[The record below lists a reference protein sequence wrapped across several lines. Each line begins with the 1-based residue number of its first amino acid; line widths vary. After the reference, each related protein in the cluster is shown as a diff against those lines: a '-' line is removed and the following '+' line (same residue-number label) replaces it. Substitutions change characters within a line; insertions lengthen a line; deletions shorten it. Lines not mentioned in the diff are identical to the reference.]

1 MTSNNDLMRADF
13 LRNSSNGVGVSFEA
27 ILFQVGRSSRLAITH
42 AV

>member
-1 MTSNNDLMRADF
+1 MTSNNDLMRANF
-13 LRNSSNGVGVSFEA
+13 LRNGSNGVGVSFEA

>member
-1 MTSNNDLMRADF
+1 MPTNNDLMRADF

-27 ILFQVGRSSRLAITH
+27 ILFQVGRSPRLAITH

>member
-1 MTSNNDLMRADF
+1 MTSNNDPMRADF
-13 LRNSSNGVGVSFEA
+13 LRNSSDGVGVSFEA

>member
-13 LRNSSNGVGVSFEA
+13 LRNSSDSVGVSFEA